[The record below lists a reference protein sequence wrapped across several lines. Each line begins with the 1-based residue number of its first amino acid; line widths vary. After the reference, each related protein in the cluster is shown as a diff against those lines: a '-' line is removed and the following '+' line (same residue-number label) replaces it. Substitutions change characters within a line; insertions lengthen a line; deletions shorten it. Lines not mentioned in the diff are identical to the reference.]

1 MPPQFAFHRL
11 KFSCAGRLRI
21 LPTREPSVKGK
32 LTVLM
37 ITAFVDM
44 LGLIIIYPLLPFYAE
59 KLGANA
65 AMVGALIAAF
75 SVAQLVAAPVW
86 GWLSDRYG
94 RRPAILVGLLLS
106 AVAYVIFAFASSM
119 WLLFLSRIVQGLGGG
134 TIGVV
139 QAYVSDVSDTKD
151 RAKMLGWLS
160 AVTSLGA
167 VIGPAIGSMLVRFGG
182 HTAPG
187 LGSAALCLLVS
198 GFAWKFLKESR
209 GTNTMEMAVAVSHTS
224 GTGAIRR
231 VLSHPD
237 DPATR
242 LIWIYAIAIG
252 AFYGTTAILPLVLA
266 DRLGVNELNVGYF
279 IMYLGGIGVIVR
291 TGILGRMIEWLGE
304 ARLCRLGLV
313 LLAAGLALVAAI
325 HSYPMMFLSFTLMP
339 LGTAFI
345 FPAVTA
351 MLSRVVSKSE
361 RGLYMGVQHTFGGL
375 SRVSFPLATGYAM
388 DRVGKSVP
396 YLVAGGLVLV
406 SLVLTSSMES
416 YAQPPSSTPNP
427 EPPPTPPAETS
438 PVLEPTTPAQPLPVA
453 QPREASH

>member
-1 MPPQFAFHRL
+1 M
-11 KFSCAGRLRI
+11 
-21 LPTREPSVKGK
+21 KGK

-59 KLGANA
+59 DLGADA
-65 AMVGALIAAF
+65 AIVGALIASF
-75 SVAQLVAAPVW
+75 SVAQLVAAPIW
-86 GWLSDRYG
+86 GWLSDKYG

-106 AVAYVIFAFASSM
+106 AVAYVIFAFASSL
-119 WLLFLSRIVQGLGGG
+119 WILFVSRIVQGLGGG

-151 RAKMLGWLS
+151 RAKTLGWLS

-167 VIGPAIGSMLVRFGG
+167 VIGPAIGSALVRFGG
-182 HTAPG
+182 RHAPG
-187 LGSAALCLLVS
+187 LGSAALCILVS
-198 GFAWKFLKESR
+198 GFAWKFLAESR
-209 GTNTMEMAVAVSHTS
+209 GTQTMEMAAAGQHTS
-224 GTGAIRR
+224 GGGAITR
-231 VLSHPD
+231 VLTNPH

-242 LIWIYAIAIG
+242 LILIYAIAIG

-266 DRLGVNELNVGYF
+266 DRVGADEQNIGYF

-325 HSYPMMFLSFTLMP
+325 HSYPILFLSFTLMP

-361 RGLYMGVQHTFGGL
+361 RGLYMGVQHTFGGI

-388 DRVGKSVP
+388 DRLGKGVP
-396 YLVAGGLVLV
+396 YVVAGGLVLL
-406 SLVLTSSMES
+406 SLALTTSMER
-416 YAQPPSSTPNP
+416 YAEPPASTPKPSP
-427 EPPPTPPAETS
+427 ELTPPAESS
-438 PVLEPTTPAQPLPVA
+438 PVIEPTTAEHPIPV
-453 QPREASH
+453 RTDTTDLNGLETRKTV